1 MLDKLEQRG
10 LVLRQRNPQDRRSQV
25 LALTTAGM
33 RMCTKAEQTA
43 VELEMKATEMLS
55 DDERAQLIGLL
66 QKMFLPQ

>member
-1 MLDKLEQRG
+1 
-10 LVLRQRNPQDRRSQV
+10 
-25 LALTTAGM
+25 M

-55 DDERAQLIGLL
+55 DDERGQLIGLL